1 MRLED
6 TLEVPGD
13 ELVALGS
20 PVRVGEGIGH
30 TAPANSIAKHVR
42 EVEAGQPVAAAE
54 LLEQFGKRPERPLA
68 ELAVRRDRDE
78 VPIHAELDGDVD
90 QQQMD
95 IALANEPHTFS
106 ERVLGPFP
114 SAALELRPGEAR
126 F

>member
-1 MRLED
+1 VRLED

-68 ELAVRRDRDE
+68 
-78 VPIHAELDGDVD
+78 
-90 QQQMD
+90 
-95 IALANEPHTFS
+95 NEPHTFS